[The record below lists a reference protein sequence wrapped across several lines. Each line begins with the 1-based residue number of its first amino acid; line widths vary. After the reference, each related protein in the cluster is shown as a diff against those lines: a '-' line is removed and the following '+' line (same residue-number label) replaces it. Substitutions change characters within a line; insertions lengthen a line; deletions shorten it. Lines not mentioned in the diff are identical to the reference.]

1 MTNKD
6 KDIQR
11 TQLQIHM
18 KLKCEIVVISDSW
31 EPEFMTII
39 VTQELRVTLDSI
51 RNSCDV
57 STVTETADFI
67 PNQEDMYIVCTDI
80 FEIVFKLQL
89 KLNHLS
95 GINRSVSWSSSDL
108 LSLQQQRRP
117 WMQSKRP
124 KKHRKNCECCHHHS
138 VFKGHNIIV
147 HIVVLNCQKCN
158 QCLKCQV
165 SGHKNFQKI

>member
-1 MTNKD
+1 M
-6 KDIQR
+6 
-11 TQLQIHM
+11 
-18 KLKCEIVVISDSW
+18 
-31 EPEFMTII
+31 
-39 VTQELRVTLDSI
+39 TLDSI

-124 KKHRKNCECCHHHS
+124 KSKIENILIFHELVEMSTPDASVCVGRLRRVRVVKEHHVAERLTVCPECINCTIW
-138 VFKGHNIIV
+138 FPTT
-147 HIVVLNCQKCN
+147 LP
-158 QCLKCQV
+158 
-165 SGHKNFQKI
+165 